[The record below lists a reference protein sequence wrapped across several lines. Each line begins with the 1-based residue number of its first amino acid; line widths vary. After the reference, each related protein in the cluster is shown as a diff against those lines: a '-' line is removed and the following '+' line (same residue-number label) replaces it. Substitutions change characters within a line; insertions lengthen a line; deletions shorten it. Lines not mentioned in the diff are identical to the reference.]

1 MKIYYFVILVSVLT
15 LFGCKGRVIKIVDDK
30 GVQNETDSLINRS
43 GLILN
48 RVLDLFKEG
57 KYKESLVLYYENQND
72 VLVALETSEKI
83 YKFHNEL
90 MIPVIYNQYDSVEA
104 YRRIA
109 ELHEKDKWY
118 IEMVM
123 TSRGDTINAPGY
135 YYNTLNSLS
144 DAYFRTGEFEKAAE
158 SSMKLLKA
166 LEMHENRD
174 SLGYANVLYNTAAFL
189 KKIKSDAKAGNL
201 LLKAKKIYE
210 DLGMKDSEE
219 YKNTMRRINEGRTQL
234 IVH

>member
-1 MKIYYFVILVSVLT
+1 MKIYYFVILVCALT
-15 LFGCKGRVIKIVDDK
+15 MFGCKGRGVKIMADT

-48 RVLDLFKEG
+48 NVLDLFKEG

-123 TSRGDTINAPGY
+123 TSSGDTINAPGY
-135 YYNTLNSLS
+135 YYSTLNSLS
-144 DAYFRTGEFEKAAE
+144 DAYYRTGEYEKAAE
-158 SSMKLLKA
+158 SSMKLLTA

-174 SLGYANVLYNTAAFL
+174 SLGYANVLYNTASYL
-189 KKIKSDAKAGNL
+189 KKTKSDAKARNL

-210 DLGMKDSEE
+210 EMGMKESDE
-219 YKNTMRRINEGRTQL
+219 YRNTMMRIKQRE
-234 IVH
+234 